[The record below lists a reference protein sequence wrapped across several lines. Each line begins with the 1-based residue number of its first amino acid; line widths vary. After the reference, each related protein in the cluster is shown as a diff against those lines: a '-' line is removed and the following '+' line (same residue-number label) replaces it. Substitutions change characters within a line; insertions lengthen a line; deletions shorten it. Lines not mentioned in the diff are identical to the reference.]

1 MRKKELQEKRF
12 SSNSFRRFLI
22 LNSPHPHGT
31 ESLDISPDGMYI
43 LTISK
48 LPEEK

>member
-1 MRKKELQEKRF
+1 MN
-12 SSNSFRRFLI
+12 SNI
-22 LNSPHPHGT
+22 YSPHPHGT

-48 LPEEK
+48 LPEEKRRVVP